1 MQSLAKT
8 VERRTLRIGT
18 PRSSWP
24 PGADRRP
31 VAFILADLLERPKEE
46 YRESVAADL
55 GGEAYSSVGRTVDAT
70 APVRRVSRKTQR
82 ARRHTRQFWRRWG
95 WGLVVLLAVVGFA
108 LGAAGYGSVYA
119 HNGILYTSSTAAH
132 FPRLSWPDRLYYS
145 LLLFKFEIAIGPPYS
160 AWLEVAR
167 WLAPLTTAY
176 AGYRVIAD
184 IFSDRWARFRASRML
199 RGHVVVCGLG
209 RCGLRIATA
218 DWGMPVVAIEHAPSA
233 TDIEHCRERG
243 VVLIVGEATDPVVLG
258 QVGLG
263 HAKYL
268 FVVCGDDGVN
278 AEVGLLAR
286 EIVDKRHPPLE
297 CFVPVYDERACD
309 LLQKATIAD
318 AARESVNFEFFN
330 IYRSGPRA
338 LLDVYGPA
346 LLTDNDGP
354 APQVVVV
361 GSRRLGLNVLIESA
375 RRWSLQPATPGEAT
389 KKLRCVLVAL
399 DAARQCSELEQRYP
413 DLAGVSDLVACE
425 SDPSDP
431 DSENFG
437 LEEVASYNGPST
449 AFVCLDDDPAGLRAT
464 IRLRDV
470 LPGRIGVVLC
480 TTGHS
485 DIARLLRL
493 AGRDEPLNVN
503 GFGLLDQVCRPEVL
517 LNGDRERIAQAMH
530 GEYVRA
536 QTVLA
541 QPADDI
547 SMQPWQM
554 LPESLRES
562 NRDQAA
568 DIGRKLKEVGLDL
581 VLTSSWGPAQFTFTP
596 EEMDLLSREEHD
608 RWMRK
613 LLADGWTMGPEKN
626 VESRIHPLLVPW
638 EELSQAEKDKDAN
651 AVRALPALLARS
663 GYAIVSRNGS
673 RGPAA

>member
-1 MQSLAKT
+1 M
-8 VERRTLRIGT
+8 VM
-18 PRSSWP
+18 
-24 PGADRRP
+24 ADW
-31 VAFILADLLERPKEE
+31 
-46 YRESVAADL
+46 
-55 GGEAYSSVGRTVDAT
+55 GGEAISSVGRTVDAT
-70 APVRRVSRKTQR
+70 APVRHSQKTQR
-82 ARRHTRQFWRRWG
+82 ARRHTKNFWRRWG
-95 WGLVVLLAVVGFA
+95 WGVVVTFAVIGFV
-108 LGAAGYGSVYA
+108 LGVVGYGSVYA
-119 HNGILYTSSTAAH
+119 HNGVLYASSTGPH
-132 FPRLSWPDRLYYS
+132 FTRLSWPDRLFYS
-145 LLLFKFEIAIGPPYS
+145 LLLFKFEIAVGPPYS
-160 AWLEVAR
+160 AWLETAR
-167 WLAPLTTAY
+167 WVAPFTTAY

-218 DWGMPVVAIEHAPSA
+218 DWGMPVVAIERAPSA
-233 TDIEHCRERG
+233 TDIEHCRGKG
-243 VVLIVGEATDPVVLG
+243 VVLIVGEATDPLVLG
-258 QVGLG
+258 QVGLRR
-263 HAKYL
+263 AKYL
-268 FVVCGDDGVN
+268 FVVCGDDGTN

-286 EIVDKRHPPLE
+286 EVVKKRHPPLE

-338 LLDVYGPA
+338 LLDAYGVA
-346 LLTDNDGP
+346 LLTDTGKA

-361 GSRRLGLNVLIESA
+361 GSRRLGLNVLVESG
-375 RRWSLQPATPGEAT
+375 RRWSLQPNTPS
-389 KKLRCVLVAL
+389 KKLRCVLVSL
-399 DAARQCSELEQRYP
+399 DAGRQCLELEQRYP
-413 DLAGVSDLVACE
+413 DLANVCDLIACE

-431 DSENFG
+431 DAENLG
-437 LEEVASYNGPST
+437 LDEVASYDGPST

-470 LPGRIGVVLC
+470 LPERIGVVLC

-536 QTVLA
+536 QTILGHS
-541 QPADDI
+541 PDDV
-547 SMQPWQM
+547 SMRPWLL
-554 LPESLRES
+554 LPEPLRES

-581 VLTSSWGPAQFTFTP
+581 VLTSSWGPTPFSFTP
-596 EEMDLLSREEHD
+596 EELDLLSREEHD

-613 LLADGWTMGPEKN
+613 LLADGWVWGPEKD
-626 VESRIHPLLVPW
+626 VDGKIHPLLVVW
-638 EELSQAEKDKDAN
+638 ERLSDAEKDKDAN
-651 AVRALPALLARS
+651 AVRTLPALLARS

-673 RGPAA
+673 RRPVTGASGAGAAEVADTDGAVTQKVED